1 MKYVKIY
8 SNSIPELIEEDIFK
22 ITIPLTIQ
30 ATPQVTPQAKLLKF
44 CIKPKLREETMN
56 FLNLKDREHFR
67 KSILK
72 PLLEKGLLFQ
82 TEPNKLTSPN
92 QKYYS
97 KNNLQ
102 NE

>member
-1 MKYVKIY
+1 
-8 SNSIPELIEEDIFK
+8 
-22 ITIPLTIQ
+22 
-30 ATPQVTPQAKLLKF
+30 
-44 CIKPKLREETMN
+44 MN